1 MYHVFVSNSYPSHA
15 DKLNLAKSLIAI
27 FPSLNLTIARENE
40 GYVSI
45 NIILA

>member
-1 MYHVFVSNSYPSHA
+1 MCIMFLSQTVTPHA

-27 FPSLNLTIARENE
+27 FPSLNITVAGENE

-45 NIILA
+45 NI